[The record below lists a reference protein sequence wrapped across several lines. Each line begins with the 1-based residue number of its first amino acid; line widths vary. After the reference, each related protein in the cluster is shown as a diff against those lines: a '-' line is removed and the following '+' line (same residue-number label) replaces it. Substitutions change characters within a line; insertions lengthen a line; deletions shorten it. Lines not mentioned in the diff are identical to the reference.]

1 MVRLSDSELK
11 VIKVIWDKGIVTS
24 HEIIKALDKKEW
36 KGSTIQTF
44 IKRLLNKKAIIIC
57 QKKGKQYFYQANI
70 DKTAYIK
77 EITRDFILKCK
88 MLLETT

>member
-11 VIKVIWDKGIVTS
+11 VMKVIWDKGIVTS

-57 QKKGKQYFYQANI
+57 QKKENNTFIKQ
-70 DKTAYIK
+70 
-77 EITRDFILKCK
+77 ILTKPPISK
-88 MLLETT
+88 KLPVILF